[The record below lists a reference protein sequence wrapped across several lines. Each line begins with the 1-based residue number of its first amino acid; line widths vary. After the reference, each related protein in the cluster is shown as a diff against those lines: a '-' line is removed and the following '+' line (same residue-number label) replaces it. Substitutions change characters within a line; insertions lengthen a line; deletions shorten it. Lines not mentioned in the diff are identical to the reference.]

1 MSIWLVAHS
10 SLLNA
15 FLMILHVLKH
25 ELRLVFR
32 EPRFWI
38 PFVIPPVLL
47 AVSQGIAVSRYG
59 GQIMQ
64 DMDGYMMLLL
74 GCLMAPMGAPLAAD
88 SFAGERERNSLE
100 LLQLSPVKPAHLFWG
115 KFLAVLPFPLMFSL
129 ICQLVYWG
137 AHSDVVN
144 GEVAVAAILGSMSA
158 CLLVNAFSL
167 LLSLKAKTVRAATQ
181 GTLFFIIPLLLLVQL
196 GYQTFLRDMMMPV
209 VALGFSLAVC
219 VAATVVGMRKFISL

>member
-1 MSIWLVAHS
+1 
-10 SLLNA
+10 
-15 FLMILHVLKH
+15 MILHVLKH

-47 AVSQGIAVSRYG
+47 AASQGIAVSRYG
-59 GQIMQ
+59 GQIMEG
-64 DMDGYMMLLL
+64 MEGYMMLLL

-100 LLQLSPVKPAHLFWG
+100 LLQLSPVNPAHLFWG
-115 KFLAVLPFPLMFSL
+115 KLLAVLPFPVLFSL
-129 ICQLVYWG
+129 ICQLVYFAVHTDSVG
-137 AHSDVVN
+137 
-144 GEVAVAAILGSMSA
+144 GEVAMAAVLGSMST

-181 GTLFFIIPLLLLVQL
+181 GTLFVIIPLLLLVQF
-196 GYQTFLRDMMMPV
+196 GYQTFLQNLYMP
-209 VALGFSLAVC
+209 ALTFALSIIVC
-219 VAATVVGMRKFISL
+219 AAATVVGMRKFISL